1 VRKAGD
7 GKTHAIDLRHR
18 AGHNVYGT
26 IVVQTADTQTR
37 VVLLNH
43 SGSSSEPIRMM
54 AVLGLLCK
62 VIVLGSYWDTRPS
75 MAIPEQ
81 RGDHMTSTGRL
92 RLQRKIEKLK
102 LNLIDLGTKVEE
114 RVELAVK
121 AVKLKDASLATSV
134 IDGDLEIDRMEIDME
149 EACLETLALHQP
161 VAVDLR
167 FITGVLK
174 MNSQLE
180 RIGDLAVNIAETAV
194 FLASEAPLPVPD
206 EYYEMARKVQVM
218 LKQALDAFVNM
229 SHSAACQVLA
239 ADDAVDMMKHRLHRN
254 LEERLKEDLDR
265 RRALIHLFL
274 VSRHLERIAD
284 HSTNIAEDVIYMA
297 TGEIVRHGCAPVQSP
312 TEF

>member
-1 VRKAGD
+1 MS
-7 GKTHAIDLRHR
+7 
-18 AGHNVYGT
+18 N
-26 IVVQTADTQTR
+26 
-37 VVLLNH
+37 
-43 SGSSSEPIRMM
+43 
-54 AVLGLLCK
+54 
-62 VIVLGSYWDTRPS
+62 
-75 MAIPEQ
+75 
-81 RGDHMTSTGRL
+81 TGRL

-102 LNLIDLGTKVEE
+102 LSLISLGTKVEE
-114 RVELAVK
+114 RVELSVK
-121 AVKLKDASLATSV
+121 AIKSRDAALATSV
-134 IDGDLEIDRMEIDME
+134 IDGDREIDRMEIDME
-149 EACLETLALHQP
+149 EACLEILALHQP

-194 FLASEAPLPVPD
+194 FLASDQPLEVPD
-206 EYYEMARKVQVM
+206 EYYEMARKVQIM

-229 SHSAACQVLA
+229 SHSSACQVLA

-254 LEERLKEDLDR
+254 FEERLVGELDR

-297 TGEIVRHGCAPVQSP
+297 TGEIVRHGSHPDQCLIS
-312 TEF
+312 